1 MELYKLRYNLYNYL
15 IKDNFD
21 YNSCKEYL
29 DLWKNSL
36 VILFSFIILIFIG
49 HFNELDFFSL
59 IIILSIME

>member
-49 HFNELDFFSL
+49 HFN
-59 IIILSIME
+59 